1 MTYTFGS
8 LWKCSVVHLNQGCC
22 TSSNEKTQR
31 VDNRFH
37 LIYLPLSSGWGWRA
51 LKPWRERALK
61 RGTRLVWRE
70 KLGIERV
77 PLRFAV
83 FPPNRRAISHCSLM
97 TTSPTWRAP
106 AAAAADPI
114 FIWFNILT
122 QRNVENSQ
130 SEAKVA
136 DLLMWQHDRDR
147 GIFIMSLSFSIYSL
161 FISFEAC
168 LKGRILA
175 VLLHKFKVHNLLSF
189 LIDWLRLL
197 IVPNFLV

>member
-1 MTYTFGS
+1 M
-8 LWKCSVVHLNQGCC
+8 
-22 TSSNEKTQR
+22 SSNEKTQR

-51 LKPWRERALK
+51 LKPWRERELK

-97 TTSPTWRAP
+97 TTSPTRRAP
-106 AAAAADPI
+106 AATAADPI

-122 QRNVENSQ
+122 PEERWKFTKQ
-130 SEAKVA
+130 SKRWRIFSCGGMTRIEGY
-136 DLLMWQHDRDR
+136 LLCL
-147 GIFIMSLSFSIYSL
+147 SLSVFIHYL
-161 FISFEAC
+161 FH
-168 LKGRILA
+168 LKLA
-175 VLLHKFKVHNLLSF
+175 LKVESSPRCCINSKCTTCYHS
-189 LIDWLRLL
+189 
-197 IVPNFLV
+197 